1 MSDKK
6 KEAGVVAGEESVD
19 TRERILYAAKREF
32 AENGFNGAR
41 MGAISMRANANQALI
56 HYYFGNKENLYMVV
70 LQRLFGVD
78 DTDMVQEFLSR
89 WTFTPPEGLYMA
101 IYILVNV
108 HREAFDPDF
117 MKIIAREIA
126 DGKSNFTTLLNDFLF
141 PRLAL
146 LEEVIHEGIKTGDF
160 ETRSPLLAVY
170 NLVMLVMNYESDRDH
185 FKGSSWYDRL
195 YGKNGDKEFFLFV
208 LEHTFKGLCPRGKDV
223 EIPTIDREILE
234 NLDELIRKIKDS
246 HKWVMEDMDEE

>member
-41 MGAISMRANANQALI
+41 MGAISRRANANQALI
-56 HYYFGNKENLYMVV
+56 HYYFGNKEN
-70 LQRLFGVD
+70 
-78 DTDMVQEFLSR
+78 
-89 WTFTPPEGLYMA
+89 LYMA

>member
-1 MSDKK
+1 M
-6 KEAGVVAGEESVD
+6 VPGEESVD

-41 MGAISMRANANQALI
+41 MGAISRRANANQALI

-78 DTDMVQEFLSR
+78 DTYMVEEFLSQ
-89 WTFTPPEGLYMA
+89 WTFTPPQGLYMA

-126 DGKSNFTTLLNDFLF
+126 DGKSNFTTLLNDFLL

-160 ETRSPLLAVY
+160 ETRNPLLTVY
-170 NLVMLVMNYESDRDH
+170 NLVILVMNYESDRDH
-185 FKGSSWYDRL
+185 FRGSSWYDRL
-195 YGKNGDKEFFLFV
+195 YGQNSNEEFFQFV
-208 LEHTFKGLCPRGKDV
+208 LEHTFKGLRPRGKEV
-223 EIPTIDREILE
+223 EIPEVDADILGK
-234 NLDELIRKIKDS
+234 LDELINKIKDS
-246 HKWVMEDMDEE
+246 HKWVMEDMDE